1 MYSVLK
7 LDNVITSKVKTEAKG
22 ELYSSL
28 LLTQFDASRKDKNFE
43 KIFIDV
49 EKIRDKVQI
58 EGF

>member
-1 MYSVLK
+1 MHSVMK
-7 LDNVITSKVKTEAKG
+7 LDNIITSKVKAEAKG